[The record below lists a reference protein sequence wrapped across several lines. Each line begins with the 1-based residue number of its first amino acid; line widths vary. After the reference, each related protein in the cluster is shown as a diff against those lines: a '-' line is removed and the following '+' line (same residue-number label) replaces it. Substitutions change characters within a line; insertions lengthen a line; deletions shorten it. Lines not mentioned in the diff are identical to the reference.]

1 MSGIACPFCQ
11 KKFQAQDLITHCRIC
26 RALQAEAGS
35 AAQQAKAD
43 VQRPKQS
50 AEISERASSRVSE
63 DFSTRKAQDSAKRP
77 HIHHEQNYSPSRDN
91 SADPPARAS
100 DLVESGEPREE
111 CPHCGRKFIASR
123 LEKHVG
129 ACAKLSTRR
138 VPSFN
143 PHDQRWRNVSNDDR
157 QLVNEVEPSTPMSR
171 SMVKSK
177 TPVRKKLNWNTSDMT
192 ASFGQEKLAFN
203 PTYDDVVPQQPV
215 QHSPPPQQA
224 DEKPKEQ
231 VKEERAPEP
240 RSPERPKSS
249 VQRDEQ
255 TDPRSV
261 PDPAFTA
268 SAIESKHRHKHRR
281 RHERGH
287 TPRVPSE
294 TSRYV
299 SSTPGHTVPAYVSGM
314 SAHPM
319 QQTTQ
324 LVHQVPLAMPQLST
338 VAVPSGVPGLPVRIM
353 ATPPELCSFC
363 IYCGLKFHPDAVFCG
378 NCGSKRQS
386 YDQVY
391 GGPQQQAIYSTQ
403 PSV

>member
-26 RALQAEAGS
+26 RALQAEANS
-35 AAQQAKAD
+35 SAQQAKPD
-43 VQRPKQS
+43 TQRPRQS
-50 AEISERASSRVSE
+50 VEANERSSSRISENFSSRK
-63 DFSTRKAQDSAKRP
+63 TQDNSKQPYA
-77 HIHHEQNYSPSRDN
+77 HHEQEHSPPRN
-91 SADPPARAS
+91 HSADPIAKAS
-100 DLVESGEPREE
+100 DPAESGEPREE
-111 CPHCGRKFIASR
+111 CPHCGRKFISSR
-123 LEKHVG
+123 LEKHVS

-171 SMVKSK
+171 SLVKSK

-192 ASFGQEKLAFN
+192 ASFGQEKPAFN
-203 PTYDDVVPQQPV
+203 PTYDDDIPPQRPV
-215 QHSPPPQQA
+215 QHSPPPQQQQQQKP
-224 DEKPKEQ
+224 DERSKEP
-231 VKEERAPEP
+231 VKEERVPEP
-240 RSPERPKSS
+240 RSPERPKSTL
-249 VQRDEQ
+249 QRDEA

-268 SAIESKHRHKHRR
+268 STSESRHRHKHRR

-299 SSTPGHTVPAYVSGM
+299 SNTPSHTMPTYASNIPM
-314 SAHPM
+314 HPM
-319 QQTTQ
+319 QQTAQ
-324 LVHQVPLAMPQLST
+324 LVHPTPLAIPQLST
-338 VAVPSGVPGLPVRIM
+338 IAVSSGVPGLPARIM

-386 YDQVY
+386 YDQLY
-391 GGPQQQAIYSTQ
+391 GAPH
-403 PSV
+403 